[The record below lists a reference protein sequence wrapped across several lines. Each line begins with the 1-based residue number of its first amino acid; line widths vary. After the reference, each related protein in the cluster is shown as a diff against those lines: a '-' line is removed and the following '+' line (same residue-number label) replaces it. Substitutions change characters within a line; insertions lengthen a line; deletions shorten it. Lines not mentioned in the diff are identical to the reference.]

1 VREPGVRASPACVC
15 ASGGI
20 FRLSLKFPPV
30 GVEIGIIRSTLIR
43 MTRSIL
49 IAAVLVLG
57 LAGFVFQAEG
67 QSPVPQRFVVVVD
80 ESAGR
85 DAAAVEAATRAVTG
99 ARGAEGAL
107 RITRTPTEQLS
118 VTSYFAARGYDV
130 VGVGLDTDIAV
141 DPVAE
146 RYPDTRFTLVDA
158 GGLPAA
164 VVAAAAAR

>member
-1 VREPGVRASPACVC
+1 
-15 ASGGI
+15 
-20 FRLSLKFPPV
+20 
-30 GVEIGIIRSTLIR
+30 

-49 IAAVLVLG
+49 IAALLVLG
-57 LAGFVFQAEG
+57 VAGFVFPASG
-67 QSPVPQRFVVVVD
+67 QSPAPSRFVVVVD

-85 DAAAVEAATRAVTG
+85 DPAAEEAATRAVTG
-99 ARGAEGAL
+99 ARGAEGEL

-130 VGVGLDTDIAV
+130 VGVGLDPDIAV

-146 RYPDTRFTLVDA
+146 RYPDTRFTLVGT

-164 VVAAAAAR
+164 VASAAAR